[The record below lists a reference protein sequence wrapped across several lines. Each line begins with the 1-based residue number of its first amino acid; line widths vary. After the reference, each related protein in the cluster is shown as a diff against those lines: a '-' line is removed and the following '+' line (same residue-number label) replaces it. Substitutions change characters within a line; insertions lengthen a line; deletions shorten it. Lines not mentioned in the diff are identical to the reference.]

1 MNGQIYLWEITRYL
15 AWFTSQVRIE
25 NKNGNFDINKYAESF
40 LIPVLN
46 QVFKKK
52 FQRLEF
58 IKQNYP
64 AIDLGSDDNQIS
76 IQVTSE
82 IGFDKIKNTLT
93 KYIENKLF
101 DKYADLY
108 HFVIDED
115 YKPTKTD
122 DDISEHI
129 QTVIVKSGIMTSPKV
144 EFKLQK
150 NLINVS
156 ALRSLIEEKCDI
168 DQLKQIRDYLEKQYG
183 KVTSLPYFDDILVP
197 YEIAFKAQLDE
208 NNKNLPNQFHTPFFG
223 RDTDIETL
231 EAFIHS
237 PDRSVFAIV
246 SDGGYG
252 KTRLAIEIF
261 NKHASEGGKFEA
273 YQLNESAFQC
283 IDFAEQLKTEK
294 EVLILFDDA
303 HNRPEI
309 LNDVIGVAQRLKN
322 VKLILTV
329 RKAVYSDTIK
339 NVSSHRRIIE
349 TLELSRLSYEE
360 TRALFRS
367 QLTGWKDIEILK
379 LSEESRG
386 VPVVILGL
394 CQVSLNGQ
402 YKSDLSEEANFVQFV
417 KELKEQVI
425 SDIHHKYY
433 VSEENINKTIQ
444 LISFFSPVNNN
455 PNEIE
460 EISKLNGIDV
470 EETYL
475 ILDYLFESDFINRHP
490 EISIKPDPY
499 SDTILLDSVQRIK
512 YLLQKD
518 LNIFIDRL
526 IRNLVEVEQS
536 KRLDLS
542 IDNLLYEFVSSFK
555 NKPTESNEDIKVLE
569 SNLDTLRSFTY
580 KKPQICF
587 IAIKHLILSKLESDD
602 FWKKEEPLILYHNSF
617 KDIHEKIVTIL
628 SIATLNSHK
637 IAELEE
643 IYELLW
649 TYKTK
654 KLESNIFQQVFRY
667 RVYDFWEYGYHHIVP
682 CERQTFLMKKL
693 SESIKEDQP
702 EPLLAEHVFNSIK
715 TILALE
721 FEGESYYDKYTHSFS
736 WARHLVYF
744 SETTK
749 VLRIDSLKLLIKL
762 YKLTRN
768 TPPSKNYLEEILRV
782 LFFMAKE
789 KQEKYVFN
797 QVAEV
802 DLVVQFLLELLNDKP
817 SIIERS
823 DIIRQLKLFERR
835 ELKENYKEIAQV
847 ILDLSENVRTPKE
860 KLSLMFLDEYFSL
873 KGDIESIFKEIFE
886 QYPDKEALYK
896 DILETKIELAQTEFT
911 NFSEIISHLITNYSS
926 VSKELLDFVIENY
939 PQQSCDFSTL
949 IKANYKDQ
957 EYFYFIINKIW
968 NLDYECCKGSVLW
981 MLTNGR
987 NREVELYQEDDLK
1000 YIEHVVENK
1009 IVKALWSIS
1018 FTLPKYILIN
1028 PSRTINLIANILK
1041 INENARE
1048 NELLIHSIFDDKDIL
1063 DSQPDLIKEFVVKE
1077 TLEIPLDSHYF
1088 SGVLTFLD
1096 DYFGFEVLFNYLK
1109 AKIVVIEKQN
1119 DYLSLSSHDHYD
1131 NHKKDPQQ
1139 TEMEFLY
1146 VIQWYADLEIKSEYI
1161 HKKLVEYL
1169 RPIQIKS
1176 EKFKSGFKEL
1186 INNAGNNPDK
1196 IINLCNALDVYDD
1209 KGEFLMSMLIE
1220 IANELC
1226 DKYKFSK
1233 EQLIQIFGSDYI
1245 HNFGM
1250 KSGYAGGAFPQD
1262 LNKRVEL
1269 TQIIE
1274 KYQMHPRV
1282 KEIFLY
1288 SLEKVNKDIEGD
1300 ELRDFD
1306 EKW

>member
-25 NKNGNFDINKYAESF
+25 NKNGNFDIDKYAESF

-46 QVFKKK
+46 QVFKRK

-76 IQVTSE
+76 VQVTSE
-82 IGFDKIKNTLT
+82 TGFDKIKNTLT
-93 KYIENKLF
+93 KYIEHKLF

-129 QTVIVKSGIMTSPKV
+129 QTVIVKSGIKTSPKV

-156 ALRSLIEEKCDI
+156 ALRSLIEQKCDI

-183 KVTSLPYFDDILVP
+183 KVTSLLYFDDILVP

-261 NKHASEGGKFEA
+261 NKHASEGGKFKA

-309 LNDVIGVAQRLKN
+309 LNDVIGVAQRLEN

-367 QLTGWKDIEILK
+367 QLAGWKDVEILK

-433 VSEENINKTIQ
+433 VSEENVNKTIQ

-470 EETYL
+470 EETNL
-475 ILDYLFESDFINRHP
+475 ILDYLFESDFINRHH

-542 IDNLLYEFVSSFK
+542 IDNLLYEFVTSFK
-555 NKPTESNEDIKVLE
+555 NKPTVSNEDIKVLE

-587 IAIKHLILSKLESDD
+587 IAIKHLILSKLESGD
-602 FWKKEEPLILYHNSF
+602 FWKKEEPLVLYHNSF
-617 KDIHEKIVTIL
+617 KDVHEKIVTIL

-654 KLESNIFQQVFRY
+654 KIESNIFQQVFRY
-667 RVYDFWEYGYHHIVP
+667 RVYDFWEYGYHHIAP

-693 SESIKEDQP
+693 SDSINEEEP
-702 EPLLAEHVFNSIK
+702 EPSLAEHVFNSIK

-749 VLRIDSLKLLIKL
+749 ALRIDALKLLIKL

-768 TPPSKNYLEEILRV
+768 TPPSKNYLEVILRV

-797 QVAEV
+797 QTAEV
-802 DLVVQFLLELLNDKP
+802 DLVVQFLQELLHDKP
-817 SIIERS
+817 TIIERS

-835 ELKENYKEIAQV
+835 ELKENYKEIAQA
-847 ILDLSENVRTPKE
+847 ILDLSENVPTPKE

-873 KGDIESIFKEIFE
+873 KGNIESIFKELFD
-886 QYPDKEALYK
+886 QYPDKKVFYK
-896 DILETKIELAQTEFT
+896 DILETKIELSHTDFT

-926 VSKELLDFVIENY
+926 ESKEFLDFVIDNY

-957 EYFYFIINKIW
+957 EYFYSIISKIW
-968 NLDYECCKGSVLW
+968 SLGFECCKGSVLW

-987 NREVELYQEDDLK
+987 NREVELYQENDLE
-1000 YIEHVVENK
+1000 YIEHVVDNK
-1009 IVKALWSIS
+1009 LVKALWSIS

-1028 PSRTINLIANILK
+1028 PVRTINLIAKILK

-1048 NELLIHSIFDDKDIL
+1048 NEHLIHSIFDDKDIL
-1063 DSQPDLIKEFVVKE
+1063 VSHPALIKEFVIKE
-1077 TLEIPLDSHYF
+1077 TLEIPLNSHYF

-1109 AKIVVIEKQN
+1109 DKIVVIEKQN

-1131 NHKKDPQQ
+1131 NYKKDPQQ
-1139 TEMEFLY
+1139 TEMEFLS
-1146 VIQWYADLEIKSEYI
+1146 VIQWYADLEIKSEYV

-1176 EKFKSGFKEL
+1176 EAFKSGFKEL

-1196 IINLCNALDVYDD
+1196 IIDLCNALDVYDD

-1250 KSGYAGGAFPQD
+1250 KSGIAGGPFPQD
-1262 LNKRVEL
+1262 LKKKAEL
-1269 TQIIE
+1269 IQIME

-1282 KEIFLY
+1282 NEIFLY
-1288 SLEKVNKDIEGD
+1288 SLEKVNRDIVGD

>member
-15 AWFTSQVRIE
+15 AWFCSQVKIE

-40 LIPVLN
+40 LIPILN

-64 AIDLGSDDNQIS
+64 AIDIGSDDNQIS

-82 IGFDKIKNTLT
+82 TGFDKIKNTLT

-101 DKYADLY
+101 DKYTDLY

-122 DDISEHI
+122 DDIYEHI
-129 QTVIVKSGIMTSPKV
+129 NITIVKCGIKPSPKV
-144 EFKLQK
+144 EFKIHK
-150 NLINVS
+150 NLINIS
-156 ALRSLIEEKCDI
+156 LLRSLIEKECNI
-168 DQLKQIRDYLEKQYG
+168 DQLKEIRDYLEKQYG

-197 YEIAFKAQLDE
+197 YEVSFKAQLDE

-223 RDTDIETL
+223 RDSDLECLET
-231 EAFIHS
+231 FIHN
-237 PDRSVFAIV
+237 PDRSVIAIV

-252 KTRLAIEIF
+252 KTRLVIEIF
-261 NKHASEGGKFEA
+261 KKYGSNGGKFEA

-294 EVLILFDDA
+294 DVLILFDDA
-303 HNRPEI
+303 HNKPEI

-322 VKLILTV
+322 VKLILTI

-339 NVSSHRRIIE
+339 NVSSHRRIFE

-367 QLTGWKDIEILK
+367 QLTGWKDFEILK

-417 KELKEQVI
+417 KELKDQVI
-425 SDIHHKYY
+425 LDIHRRYY
-433 VSEENINKTIQ
+433 ISEKNINKTIQ
-444 LISFFSPVNNN
+444 LISFFSPINNN
-455 PNEIE
+455 SKEIE

-470 EETYL
+470 EETNL
-475 ILDYLFESDFINRHP
+475 ILDYLCESDLIIRHP

-542 IDNLLYEFVSSFK
+542 IDNLLFDFVSSFK

-580 KKPQICF
+580 KKPQICL
-587 IAIKHLILSKLESDD
+587 IAIKHLILSKLESED
-602 FWKKEEPLILYHNSF
+602 FWKKEEPHILYHNSF
-617 KDIHEKIVTIL
+617 KDVHEKIVTIL

-649 TYKTK
+649 TYKSK

-667 RVYDFWEYGYHHIVP
+667 RIYDFGEYGYRHNVP
-682 CERQTFLMKKL
+682 CERQIFLMSKL
-693 SESIKEDQP
+693 FDSIKEEQP
-702 EPLLAEHVFNSIK
+702 ERLLAEHVFNSIK

-744 SETTK
+744 NETTK
-749 VLRIDSLKLLIKL
+749 ALRIDAIKLLIKL

-768 TPPSKNYLEEILRV
+768 TPQAESYLEEILRV

-789 KQEKYVFN
+789 KQEKYVYN

-802 DLVVQFLLELLNDKP
+802 DIVIQFLQELLQDKP
-817 SIIERS
+817 TIIERS

-835 ELKENYKEIAQV
+835 ELKENYKEITKV
-847 ILDLSENVRTPKE
+847 ILDLAENIRTPKE
-860 KLSLMFLDEYFSL
+860 KLSLIFLDEYFSL
-873 KGDIESIFKEIFE
+873 KGNIEIIFKELFE
-886 QYPDKEALYK
+886 QYPDKELLYK

-911 NFSEIISHLITNYSS
+911 NFSEIISHLITNYPSE
-926 VSKELLDFVIENY
+926 SKELLDFVIYNY

-957 EYFYFIINKIW
+957 EYFYSIINKIW
-968 NLDYECCKGSVLW
+968 SLDFECCKGSVLW

-987 NREVELYQEDDLK
+987 NREVELYQESDLN
-1000 YIEHVVENK
+1000 YIEHVIDNK
-1009 IVKALWSIS
+1009 LYKAFWSIS

-1028 PSRTINLIANILK
+1028 PTRTINLIIKILK
-1041 INENARE
+1041 INKNARE
-1048 NELLIHSIFDDKDIL
+1048 NEHLIHSIFDDKDIL
-1063 DSQPDLIKEFVVKE
+1063 DRHPDLIKEFAIKE

-1109 AKIVVIEKQN
+1109 DKIVVIEKQN
-1119 DYLSLSSHDHYD
+1119 DYLSLSSHDHYN

-1139 TEMEFLY
+1139 IEMEFIS
-1146 VIQWYADLEIKSEYI
+1146 VIQWYADLEIKSEYV

-1176 EKFKSGFKEL
+1176 EEFKSGFKEL
-1186 INNAGNNPDK
+1186 IIKIGNNPTK
-1196 IINLCNALDVYDD
+1196 IIDLCNALDVYDD

-1220 IANELC
+1220 IANELSE
-1226 DKYKFSK
+1226 KYKFSK
-1233 EQLIQIFGSDYI
+1233 VELVQIFGSDYI
-1245 HNFGM
+1245 NNFGM

-1262 LNKRVEL
+1262 LNKRAEL
-1269 TQIIE
+1269 TLIME
-1274 KYQMHPRV
+1274 KYQMHPKV

-1288 SLEKVNKDIEGD
+1288 SLEKVNRDIAND

>member
-1 MNGQIYLWEITRYL
+1 MNGQNYLWEITRYL

-82 IGFDKIKNTLT
+82 TGFDKIKNTLT

-101 DKYADLY
+101 DKYTDLY
-108 HFVIDED
+108 HFVIDES
-115 YKPTKTD
+115 YKPSKTD
-122 DDISEHI
+122 IDISDHI
-129 QTVIVKSGIMTSPKV
+129 KIVIEKSGITTSPKV
-144 EFKLQK
+144 EFKVNK
-150 NLINVS
+150 NLINIS
-156 ALRSLIEEKCDI
+156 TLRSLIERECNI
-168 DQLKQIRDYLEKQYG
+168 DQLKEIRDYLEKQYG

-223 RDTDIETL
+223 RDSDIESL
-231 EAFIHS
+231 ETFIHS

-261 NKHASEGGKFEA
+261 KKHASEGGKFEA

-283 IDFAEQLKTEK
+283 MDFAEQLKTEK
-294 EVLILFDDA
+294 DVLILFDDA

-309 LNDVIGVAQRLKN
+309 LNDVIGAAQRLKN

-339 NVSSHRRIIE
+339 NVSSHRRIIG
-349 TLELSRLSYEE
+349 TLELNRLPYEE
-360 TRALFRS
+360 TQALFRS
-367 QLTGWKDIEILK
+367 QLAGWKDIEIKK

-394 CQVSLNGQ
+394 CQVSLKGQ

-417 KELKEQVI
+417 RELKEQVI

-433 VSEENINKTIQ
+433 ISEENVNKTIQ
-444 LISFFSPVNNN
+444 LISFFSPVNDN

-460 EISKLNGIDV
+460 ELSKLNGIAV
-470 EETYL
+470 EETNL
-475 ILDYLFESDFINRHP
+475 ILDYLFEYDFISRHH

-499 SDTILLDSVQRIK
+499 SDTILLDSAQRIK

-518 LNIFIDRL
+518 LNKFIDRL

-542 IDNLLYEFVSSFK
+542 IDNLLYEFVSSFR

-580 KKPQICF
+580 KKTQICF

-602 FWKKEEPLILYHNSF
+602 FWKKEEPHILYYNSF
-617 KDIHEKIVTIL
+617 KDVHEKIVTIL
-628 SIATLNSHK
+628 SIAALNSHR
-637 IAELEE
+637 ITELEE

-667 RVYDFWEYGYHHIVP
+667 RIYDFWEYGYHNIAP

-693 SESIKEDQP
+693 SDSIKEEQP
-702 EPLLAEHVFNSIK
+702 DPLLAEHVFNSIK

-721 FEGESYYDKYTHSFS
+721 FEGESYYDKYSHSLS
-736 WARHLVYF
+736 WGRHLVF
-744 SETTK
+744 FNETTQA
-749 VLRIDSLKLLIKL
+749 LRIDALKLLITL
-762 YKLTRN
+762 FKLTRN
-768 TPPSKNYLEEILRV
+768 SPPSGDYLEEILRI

-802 DLVVQFLLELLNDKP
+802 DLVVQFLQELLHDKP
-817 SIIERS
+817 TIIERS
-823 DIIRQLKLFERR
+823 DISRQLKLFERR
-835 ELKENYKEIAQV
+835 ELKDNYKEIAQV
-847 ILDLSENVRTPKE
+847 ILDLSENVGTPKE

-873 KGDIESIFKEIFE
+873 KGNIESIFKELFE
-886 QYPDKEALYK
+886 QYPDKEILYR
-896 DILETKIELAQTEFT
+896 DILETKIELTNTDFT
-911 NFSEIISHLITNYSS
+911 NFSEIILHLTTNYSS
-926 VSKELLDFVIENY
+926 ISKELLDFVIDLY
-939 PQQSCDFSTL
+939 PQQACDFSTL

-957 EYFYFIINKIW
+957 EYFYSIINKIW
-968 NLDYECCKGSVLW
+968 NLDYDCCKGSVLW

-987 NREVELYQEDDLK
+987 NREVELYREDDLK
-1000 YIEHVVENK
+1000 YIEHVVENN
-1009 IVKALWSIS
+1009 IVKALWSIP
-1018 FTLPKYILIN
+1018 FTLPKYILIT
-1028 PSRTINLIANILK
+1028 PSRTINLISKILK

-1048 NELLIHSIFDDKDIL
+1048 NKLLIHSIFDDKDIL
-1063 DSQPDLIKEFVVKE
+1063 VRQPDLIKEFVIKE

-1096 DYFGFEVLFNYLK
+1096 DYFGFEVLFDYLK
-1109 AKIVVIEKQN
+1109 DKIIVIVKQN

-1139 TEMEFLY
+1139 IEKEFLS
-1146 VIQWYADLEIKSEYI
+1146 VIQWYADLEIKSEYV

-1176 EKFKSGFKEL
+1176 EEFKTGFKVL
-1186 INNAGNNPDK
+1186 ITNVGNNPEK
-1196 IINLCNALDVYDD
+1196 IIDLCNALDVYDD
-1209 KGEFLMSMLIE
+1209 KGEFLISMLIE

-1226 DKYKFSK
+1226 DKYDFSK
-1233 EQLIQIFGSDYI
+1233 KQLIQIFGSDYI
-1245 HNFGM
+1245 HNFGL
-1250 KSGYAGGAFPQD
+1250 KSGIAGSPFPQD
-1262 LNKRVEL
+1262 LNKRAEL
-1269 TQIIE
+1269 IQIME

-1288 SLEKVNKDIEGD
+1288 SLEKVNKDIEGH